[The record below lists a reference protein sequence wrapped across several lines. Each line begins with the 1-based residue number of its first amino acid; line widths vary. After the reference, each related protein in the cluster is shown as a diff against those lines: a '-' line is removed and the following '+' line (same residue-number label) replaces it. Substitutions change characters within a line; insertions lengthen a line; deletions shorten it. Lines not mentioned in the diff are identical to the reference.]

1 MQTVDV
7 FKSLGEHM
15 IDDGRV
21 RHYGM
26 VFARSG
32 LKGLRRL
39 NPTMVWLDAGLAV
52 CDACNSY
59 LAYASQRQINTRLA
73 LENSLLRIELELAL
87 KQLGLDY
94 RSAMAEQANRLD
106 WLTQQM
112 MQSNLQQQTLI
123 AQIRAHKDQV
133 FRMHKLVMN
142 ERMHGYSP
150 ELEQLQFG
158 LDRQIHATLLCL
170 ISATN

>member
-1 MQTVDV
+1 MQAVDV

-15 IDDGRV
+15 LDDERV
-21 RHYGM
+21 RRYGM

-32 LKGLRRL
+32 LKGLRGL

-59 LAYASQRQINTRLA
+59 LAYASQRQINTRLG
-73 LENSLLRIELELAL
+73 LENSVLQKELELAL
-87 KQLGLDY
+87 KQLGLDHEL
-94 RSAMAEQANRLD
+94 ATTKQADRLN
-106 WLTQQM
+106 WLTQHMKQR
-112 MQSNLQQQTLI
+112 NIQQQTFI
-123 AQIRAHKDQV
+123 AQIRADKDLV
-133 FRMHKLVMN
+133 FRMHRLVID
-142 ERMHGYSP
+142 ERAQGYSP
-150 ELEQLQFG
+150 LLEQLQVG